1 MRFADDKRGA
11 HLALSLERLE
21 ALVCGTNHLCP
32 GAMLTGL
39 ATAPQ
44 RIGLSA
50 TQNPIELVADFLTG
64 SHEMRQPARI
74 VQVGQ
79 RRHLDLAIEVPSDEL
94 SSVATTAMWTEIF
107 DKLAAVT
114 TQASEH
120 AGVCEHAQAGG
131 EDCV

>member
-1 MRFADDKRGA
+1 MTRRGV

-21 ALVCGTNHLCP
+21 ALVCGENRLSA

-39 ATAPQ
+39 ATAPL

-50 TQNPIELVADFLTG
+50 TQNPIELVAEFLTG
-64 SHEMRQPARI
+64 QAEGRRPAKI

-79 RRHLDLAIEVPSDEL
+79 RRHLDLGIEVPSDEL

-107 DKLAAVT
+107 DKLAKMT
-114 TQASEH
+114 EEH
-120 AGVCEHAQAGG
+120 RSTLVFVNTRAAGG